1 MGSWKTHLIGGIAVY
16 LILIYAYKIQLTD
29 SLIYLAI
36 ILFFSLF
43 PDIDTKSK
51 IQKWL
56 SSLFFILEI
65 FYILTKQYF
74 ECAVIGIFV
83 TSWLIF
89 PHRKLYHN
97 IVFLLSLNFIVY
109 YFLGDAIAI
118 AMAAGWISH
127 LFFDK
132 MIIKK

>member
-1 MGSWKTHLIGGIAVY
+1 MGNWKTHLVAGSIGY
-16 LILIYAYKIQLTD
+16 LILIYLYKIQLTD
-29 SLIYLAI
+29 SLLYFAI

-43 PDIDTKSK
+43 PDVDTKSK

-56 SSLFFILEI
+56 SSFFFLIEL
-65 FYILTKQYF
+65 FYILTEQYF
-74 ECAVIGIFV
+74 ECALIGIFV

-97 IVFLLSLNFIVY
+97 MVFLLSLNFII
-109 YFLGDAIAI
+109 YFLFGDAIAI
-118 AMAAGWISH
+118 AVSVGWISH
-127 LFFDK
+127 LFADK